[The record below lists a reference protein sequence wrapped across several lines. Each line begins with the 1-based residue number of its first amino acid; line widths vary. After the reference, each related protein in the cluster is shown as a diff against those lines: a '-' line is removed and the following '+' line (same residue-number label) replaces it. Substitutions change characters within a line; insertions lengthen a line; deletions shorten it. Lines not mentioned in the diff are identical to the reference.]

1 MTDKLPNKIISRGR
15 FDISYCDFGKKEDP
29 VIVLCH
35 GLASSGRQFSD
46 DARFFASHGYRVI
59 LPDLRGHGR
68 SSVPD
73 DITELDFSIPEMAAD
88 LIAILDDAEVS
99 EVHWVGN
106 SLGGILALSLLPQ
119 HSQRFKTFTTFGTSY
134 ALMAPG
140 RAAQAL
146 PALYDF
152 IGPEWVDH
160 LLAQSTS
167 TRREAQEMVK
177 EILQD
182 YDINVVTHTAQNV
195 AQYNFIDHALGYKK
209 PILMIRGG
217 EDRLVNAALMTTMKA
232 MKGQPNFNCIDI
244 EKGGHC
250 ANLDA
255 TTETRIALLGM
266 FAMHET
272 GR

>member
-46 DARFFASHGYRVI
+46 DARFFAGHGYRVI

-73 DITELDFSIPEMAAD
+73 NLKEAEFSIPEMASD
-88 LIAILDDAEVS
+88 LIGILDDADVK

-106 SLGGILALSLLPQ
+106 SLGGILALHLLKD
-119 HSQRFKTFTTFGTSY
+119 HADRFKTFTTFGTSY
-134 ALMAPG
+134 ALMTPKF
-140 RAAQAL
+140 
-146 PALYDF
+146 PAEVVPRIYDL
-152 IGPEWVDH
+152 IGPEWVDKII
-160 LLAQSTS
+160 ANSTS
-167 TRREAQEMVK
+167 KRDEAKNLVHD
-177 EILQD
+177 LLDD
-182 YDINVVTHTAQNV
+182 YDITAVSFTAKNVGN
-195 AQYNFIDHALGYKK
+195 YNFIDHALGYKN